1 LVDISLFLQRL
12 IKIEINL
19 FFNRLRMAD
28 NYFIL
33 HGVAVAWLDDENIF
47 PERCWQWNRI
57 CTIRHFAFTFAPA
70 ALAASALAVADFATT
85 TLDAATTFATS
96 TLAVALALALLTL
109 TFALALTSAL
119 LARFE
124 KTPTPA
130 DRCRARS

>member
-85 TLDAATTFATS
+85 TLAAATTFATS
-96 TLAVALALALLTL
+96 TLAVTLALAPLLTL
-109 TFALALTSAL
+109 TFALALTSA

-130 DRCRARS
+130 DRCRART